1 MSVEHHDLVV
11 PAEPAAPVSFRR
23 KVYRLMFEAPDSPP
37 AEKYIDR
44 FIVSLIIL
52 SVCAIGIEHVDAL
65 HERFHAELAAFD
77 RFSVYFFTFEY
88 IIRLYCIPESEEFQK
103 FKFKRLRYA
112 VTPMAI
118 IDFVVIVPFYLTF
131 LIEIDLRFLRLLR
144 LLRIF
149 KLVRFIVPIIHHF
162 IEINHGR
169 TMKQK
174 VYSIL
179 NEDDYSGDLHQLIDT
194 VLVAII
200 ALSVTAV
207 VLESVQPI
215 HEMLAFEFHIFDM
228 ISVAIFSIEYVL
240 RIYSITENPEYK
252 ERIAGRFRYATTIN
266 AVIDLAAILP
276 FYLTFFIQM
285 DLRFLRVMRLLRI
298 LKLTRHSTAM
308 QTLIEVVMDEMPVLQ
323 AALFVSLL
331 VSLFAS
337 SAIYILEHEAQ
348 PDKFNSIPEAMY
360 WAIITLTSVGYG
372 DYYPVTP
379 LGQFFASA
387 AAIIGVVLVAL
398 PTGMLASGF
407 SDKIRRQKDELNK
420 LADKA
425 AEDGQI
431 TPQEHKQLEKLAH
444 RMGIGDRVE
453 QEIEKDALARQSMLS
468 QLGVQDPAT
477 VKPAIYPLLSSIEG
491 FTFEEKT
498 QLMSILAASL
508 SKDASFVQ
516 QVASQ
521 FVKKHEPDH

>member
-1 MSVEHHDLVV
+1 MSVEHHELAVHAD
-11 PAEPAAPVSFRR
+11 PAAPVSFRR
-23 KVYRLMFEAPDSPP
+23 KVYRLLFEAPDSPP
-37 AEKYIDR
+37 AEKIIDR
-44 FIVSLIIL
+44 IIVSLIIL

-65 HERFHAELAAFD
+65 HEKYHMELAAFD

-88 IIRLYCIPESEEFQK
+88 ILRLYCIPESEEFQK

-112 VTPMAI
+112 VTPMAL

-149 KLVRFIVPIIHHF
+149 KLVRFIVPVVHHF

-174 VYSIL
+174 IYSIL
-179 NEDDYSGDLHQLIDT
+179 NEDDYSGELHHLVDT
-194 VLVAII
+194 VLVFVI

-228 ISVAIFSIEYVL
+228 ISVGIFSAEYVL

-252 ERIAGRFRYATTIN
+252 ERLSGRFRYATTIN

-276 FYLTFFIQM
+276 FYLTFFFTM

-323 AALFVSLL
+323 AALFISLL

-379 LGQFFASA
+379 LGQFFASC

-407 SDKIRRQKDELNK
+407 SDKIRRQKEELHK
-420 LADKA
+420 MADKA
-425 AEDGQI
+425 AEDGHI
-431 TPQEHKQLEKLAH
+431 SAQEHKQLERAAH
-444 RMGIGDRVE
+444 RMGIADHIE
-453 QEIEKDALARQSMLS
+453 QEIEQDALKRQAYLS
-468 QLGVQDPAT
+468 QLGVADAEGI
-477 VKPAIYPLLSSIEG
+477 KPALYPLLAPIEG

-498 QLMSILAASL
+498 QLLGILAASL

-521 FVKKHEPDH
+521 FVKKHEPEH